1 MDRRY
6 FLKLCI
12 LSSAS
17 VGVAGTLPV
26 FAATEA
32 DDSHFVKDYLTK
44 IKNFDRHF
52 ADDIKLSVGEYK
64 LLGRIVKRLG
74 RLQSTIGYANF
85 SLVSFDQALRYARN
99 YSRIGAFT
107 DTEIKFLELVFY
119 TNAKDYG
126 FFGEKV
132 STRITEVVKRRDTLK
147 IPRTGHY
154 LIRGEPYRLYKK
166 IRKDV
171 GRNITLTSGVRGV
184 VKQIH
189 LFLAKALRNGGNL
202 SLASRSLAPPGHS
215 FHGVGDFDVG
225 KYGYGRRNFTLDF
238 AETSEFKKLRDIG
251 YIKIRYHEDNPF
263 GVRFEPWH
271 IKVA

>member
-1 MDRRY
+1 VDRRD
-6 FLKLCI
+6 FLKYCVI
-12 LSSAS
+12 SGATAGATSISS
-17 VGVAGTLPV
+17 V
-26 FAATEA
+26 FAATEM

-52 ADDIKLSVGEYK
+52 DDDIKLSAGEIK
-64 LLGRIVKRLG
+64 LLARVVKRLS

-85 SLVSFDQALRYARN
+85 SLVGFDQALRYARN

-119 TNAKDYG
+119 TNSKDYG

-132 STRITEVVKRRDTLK
+132 STRITEVVKRRDTVK
-147 IPRTGHY
+147 IPHTGHY
-154 LIRGEPYRLYKK
+154 LIRGEPQNLYKK

-171 GRNITLTSGVRGV
+171 SRNITLTSGVRGV

-189 LFLAKALRNGGNL
+189 LFLSKAHRNGGNL

-215 FHGVGDFDVG
+215 FHGIGDFDVG

-238 AETSEFKKLRDIG
+238 AKTSEFKKLRDIG